1 MRIFLI
7 EWDTEHKEFVDVV
20 VALKQRGHEIVY
32 WTYGDNK
39 DVARECR
46 ENFSDTIF
54 HHRQDALA
62 GKPAAPF
69 AENEFLPVGEDV
81 IEKLYRTESILQ
93 TMKHFEKMPLKI
105 IEKKHLFYEY
115 LRYWRGLMQHLK
127 PDIIIFNFWP
137 HSSYSL
143 VTYTIAKF
151 LGIKTLMFEAVR
163 VDGRLI
169 LIDDYS
175 TGSQALKDEIKRN
188 KDKEIK
194 IDELSDITRRY
205 YQSHLNKNSDV
216 KPPDFKFLY
225 RNFSGLGLLK
235 KKIGIV
241 LSSVRDLSIFKKFF
255 FYLSKRFGDNLH
267 KEYSRLVVD
276 PDLNKK
282 FIYFGLHYQ
291 PECSTSPLGGLFVDQ
306 ILAIQI
312 LSASLPSGWLIYV
325 KEHPWQWLTGGVNYT
340 SFRYKGYYRS
350 LAQLKNVRLISSESD
365 SIKLIERAQAVAT
378 ISGTGG
384 WEGLM
389 RLKPAIVFGY
399 PWYRDCA
406 GVFKVNSVDT
416 CKKAF
421 AQIVSGFEVRQQ
433 EITNFLYSL
442 DQVSCRGYLEEL
454 YREQAQISTEE
465 NTKNLARTLLDELN
479 KCK

>member
-7 EWDTEHKEFVDVV
+7 EWDAENKEFIDVV
-20 VALKQRGHEIVY
+20 TTLKQRGHEILY

-39 DVARECR
+39 EVSSECKK
-46 ENFSDTIF
+46 NFSDTIF
-54 HHRQDALA
+54 HHRQDAMA

-69 AENEFLPVGEDV
+69 VENEFLPVGEDV

-93 TMKHFEKMPLKI
+93 TMKHYEKMPLTT

-115 LRYWRGLMQHLK
+115 LRYWRGLLQLLK
-127 PDIIIFNFWP
+127 PEVIIFNVWP
-137 HSSYSL
+137 HSSYSFI
-143 VTYTIAKF
+143 TYAVAKF

-169 LIDDYS
+169 LIDDYEK
-175 TGSQALKDEIKRN
+175 GSQDLKDEISRN
-188 KDKEIK
+188 KNKIIK

-205 YQSHLNKNSDV
+205 YQSHLKKNSDV

-225 RNFSGLGLLK
+225 RNFAGIGLLK
-235 KKIGIV
+235 KRTELI
-241 LSSVRDLSIFKKFF
+241 LSSSKDFSIFKKFF
-255 FYLSKRFGDNLH
+255 LYLSKIFGDNLH
-267 KEYSRLVVD
+267 KEYSKLTVE

-312 LSASLPSGWLIYV
+312 LSASLPSDWLIYV
-325 KEHPWQWLTGGVNYT
+325 KEHPWQWLTGGINFT
-340 SFRYKGYYRS
+340 NFRYKGYYNPI
-350 LAQLKNVRLISSESD
+350 AQLKNVRLISTETD
-365 SIKLIERAQAVAT
+365 SIVLIEKAQVVAT

-389 RLKPAIVFGY
+389 RLKPVIVFGY
-399 PWYRDCA
+399 PWYRDCV

-421 AQIVSGFEVRQQ
+421 AQIVSVFEIKQQ

-454 YREQAQISTEE
+454 YREQAQISVEE
-465 NTKNLARTLLDELN
+465 NSKNLTRALLNELD
-479 KCK
+479 KK